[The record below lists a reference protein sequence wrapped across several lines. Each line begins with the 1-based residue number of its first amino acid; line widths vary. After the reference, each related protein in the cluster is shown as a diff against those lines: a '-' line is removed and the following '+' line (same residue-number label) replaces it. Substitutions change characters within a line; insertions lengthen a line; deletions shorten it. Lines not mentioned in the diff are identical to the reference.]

1 MEITI
6 TEYARRHGKS
16 PVTARQMAQRGGFVT
31 ARKLGSQWVID
42 ETEPYPDHRRRHA
55 ADTVD

>member
-42 ETEPYPDHRRRHA
+42 ETEPYPDHRRR
-55 ADTVD
+55 DTVD